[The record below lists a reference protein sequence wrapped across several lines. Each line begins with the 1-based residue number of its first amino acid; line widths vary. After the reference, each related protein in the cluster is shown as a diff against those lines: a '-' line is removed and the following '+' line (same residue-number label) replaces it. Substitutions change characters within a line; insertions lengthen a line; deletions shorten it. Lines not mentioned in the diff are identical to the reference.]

1 MLIILI
7 MSIIITNE
15 YDYNREFNLPF
26 DYNQLDQGRILDIG
40 CGGGSWCIDL
50 SQKYPAIEV
59 IGVDSDDI
67 FPAPRNLPTNCQLL
81 VCDVLKDDG
90 LAAFT
95 DESFDVV
102 HIRFMVLSFTRKQY
116 FQVVKNCWR
125 LLKPGGYIEILET
138 DLTIHSPGPLTMKLN
153 EESMLLFF
161 FNHYE
166 ERH

>member
-1 MLIILI
+1 
-7 MSIIITNE
+7 
-15 YDYNREFNLPF
+15 
-26 DYNQLDQGRILDIG
+26 
-40 CGGGSWCIDL
+40 
-50 SQKYPAIEV
+50 V

-67 FPAPRNLPTNCQLL
+67 FPAPRNLPNNCQLL

-125 LLKPGGYIEILET
+125 LLKPGGYIEILEA

-153 EESMLLFF
+153 EESMFIFF
-161 FNHYE
+161 SHCEQKY
-166 ERH
+166 